1 MKTDLITKIQLL
13 IDNLKDKLQIDDRL
27 AQLTLDSMLQINA
40 DITLDF
46 MQAVQRHDSV
56 TARIL
61 SRTIYERSVFI
72 LFILY
77 NKEEMV
83 SRAQLFYHSS
93 ILRQY
98 LWVNYICQKPQN
110 FQKVDLFLKS
120 YAKQNAWCQ
129 KNLHQD
135 LLNVI
140 QERITEE
147 REAFNKI
154 ECKANYCNLNEF
166 KRDDRRKTWY
176 RVNPD
181 VWGKGTKISGIAD
194 VSRLVLNDPNNYCY
208 KLFYGFNS
216 LFTHGYYIDSIDNNN
231 LLSPDRL
238 NVYVKLITGILFGI
252 ADSLSEIS
260 KLSQKEIQELQ
271 LLKQQVKKLFK
282 IKPRLLLPNKSKNID
297 VVDGQAWSYYQ
308 KQVQQT
314 VTAYQFL
321 RSQNRNQSARIL
333 LRSLNEQWVGYRW
346 ILKQPTKELQQKMF
360 QRLVL
365 TERIQLLKDIR
376 LLAPQNSVQKINRL
390 LIQLNN
396 KYEEM
401 AQEVMSD
408 RTLAKD
414 KAHQRWFAVD
424 KNDNAVSVKTLRSM
438 EQQVLDNGN
447 VYYMYANG
455 FHSVHAHGINLG
467 LSFKLNK
474 KDDVFLLDD
483 VNNMKIADQL
493 VELLTKTEN

>member
-1 MKTDLITKIQLL
+1 M
-13 IDNLKDKLQIDDRL
+13 
-27 AQLTLDSMLQINA
+27 
-40 DITLDF
+40 
-46 MQAVQRHDSV
+46 
-56 TARIL
+56 
-61 SRTIYERSVFI
+61 
-72 LFILY
+72 
-77 NKEEMV
+77 
-83 SRAQLFYHSS
+83 
-93 ILRQY
+93 
-98 LWVNYICQKPQN
+98 
-110 FQKVDLFLKS
+110 
-120 YAKQNAWCQ
+120 
-129 KNLHQD
+129 
-135 LLNVI
+135 
-140 QERITEE
+140 
-147 REAFNKI
+147 
-154 ECKANYCNLNEF
+154 
-166 KRDDRRKTWY
+166 
-176 RVNPD
+176 
-181 VWGKGTKISGIAD
+181 
-194 VSRLVLNDPNNYCY
+194 
-208 KLFYGFNS
+208 
-216 LFTHGYYIDSIDNNN
+216 
-231 LLSPDRL
+231 LSPDRL